1 MRIDTNLPRDIAS
14 SQSALKRQLITLLF
28 SMLLVSGMSY
38 VFHPLVHRLIP
49 LSHDLEIML
58 TSLVSSFPSLAVAV
72 LIYKSYIFKSNRKA
86 SGIHE
91 RCSGQQILVRKHYHQ
106 TASELTQYN
115 AVLSSQLSE
124 ATEQTE
130 TALLGVIGRMVH
142 VHEKAQFQVD
152 LIGSSSEKSNELIA
166 VTQDQIRKN
175 NQVIQALNAF
185 STTQSDQ
192 LRDNLVRIQRL
203 SDEMEHMRPL
213 VNDIADI
220 ADRTNLLAL
229 NAAIEA
235 ARAGDA
241 GRGFA
246 VVADEVR
253 RLSTQANNAAK
264 EISSRITKVA
274 GQALIEAENAR
285 QMIER
290 DEESHKFKSLAGN
303 LSEIEGRFS
312 SASVHLEEIIQ
323 SIDESNRIIVD
334 EVSTVLGEIQF
345 QDVLRQRIEHVN
357 EALDYL
363 SGLAGDTVLWLDG
376 VAEMPPQRLREQL
389 DEFSKKYVMQ
399 DQQRTHDAVMGNIGS
414 ATGASSQKIE
424 LF

>member
-1 MRIDTNLPRDIAS
+1 MRIDTSLPRDIS
-14 SQSALKRQLITLLF
+14 GSTSALKRPLIILFF

-38 VFHPLVHRLIP
+38 FIHPLMHRLIP
-49 LSHDLEIML
+49 LSQELEIML
-58 TSLVSSFPSLAVAV
+58 TTLVSSFSTFVFAV
-72 LIYKSYIFKSNRKA
+72 LIYKAFLLKSDRKL
-86 SGIHE
+86 SDIHE
-91 RCSGQQILVRKHYHQ
+91 RCSGQQMLVRKHYHQ

-115 AVLSSQLSE
+115 SVLGSQLSE
-124 ATEQTE
+124 AIEQTE

-142 VHEKAQFQVD
+142 VHEKARFQVE
-152 LIGSSSEKSNELIA
+152 LIGSSSEKSNELIT
-166 VTQDQIRKN
+166 VTQDQIQKN
-175 NQVIQALNAF
+175 NDVIKALNAF
-185 STTQSDQ
+185 SDTQTGQ
-192 LRDNLVRIQRL
+192 LKDNMARIQRL
-203 SDEMEHMRPL
+203 SDEMEQMRPL

-253 RLSTQANNAAK
+253 RLSTQANHAAK
-264 EISSRITKVA
+264 EISGRITKVA
-274 GQALIEAENAR
+274 GQALTEAENAR

-290 DEESHKFKSLAGN
+290 DEESQKFKCMAGN
-303 LSEIEGRFS
+303 LSEIEERFR
-312 SASVHLEEIIQ
+312 SASANLEEIIL

-345 QDVLRQRIEHVN
+345 QDVLRQRIGHVN
-357 EALDYL
+357 EGLDYL
-363 SGLAGDTVLWLDG
+363 SALAGDTVLWLDG
-376 VAEMPPQRLREQL
+376 VAEAPSRRLREQL
-389 DEFSKKYVMQ
+389 DEFSKNYVMQ
-399 DQQRTHDAVMGNIGS
+399 DQQRTHDAVMGNSGMTN
-414 ATGASSQKIE
+414 AASSLKIE